1 MKSAKS
7 KVITYAANRNV
18 QLNDWGDDGYWV
30 VEGSTIV
37 YITFP
42 IIDDNLKTEMVS
54 IFSIVVRNVR
64 VDNVLMSKLLN
75 LNTRMSF
82 GAFAIEDDMVIYK
95 YNLLGGEHIDEDE
108 FFNALLMVAII
119 SDEYDN
125 KIISTHGGITA
136 VDFVIEHIRK
146 EEGKSL
152 SW

>member
-1 MKSAKS
+1 MIHLLYLVAQ
-7 KVITYAANRNV
+7 IFLTYKRR
-18 QLNDWGDDGYWV
+18 LNILHDTKRKFL
-30 VEGSTIV
+30 SI
-37 YITFP
+37 INFP

-75 LNTRMSF
+75 LNARMSF